1 MSFGP
6 DMGKTPTIS
15 PNIDRIDARILTEL
29 QADASRPVSEIAVTV
44 GLSTNPCWRRIKRLQ
59 DEGIIRQRVALVDP
73 ASIGLNIAV
82 FVSIRT
88 NQHNKEWFE
97 TFSAGVR
104 EMPEVVEFHR
114 MSGEID
120 YLLKILV
127 ADLAEFDAVYKRLIE
142 VAPLFDVS
150 SSFSLEQI
158 KYTTALPVSGPS

>member
-1 MSFGP
+1 
-6 DMGKTPTIS
+6 MGRNTSIPS
-15 PNIDRIDARILTEL
+15 EIDKIDARILREL
-29 QADASRPVSEIAVTV
+29 QTDASRPVSEIADRV

-59 DEGIIRQRVALVDP
+59 DEGVIRRRVAVVDP
-73 ASIGLNIAV
+73 ASVGLNIAV

-158 KYTTALPVSGPS
+158 KYTTAVSVHEPN

>member
-1 MSFGP
+1 
-6 DMGKTPTIS
+6 MGKNTRHIPD
-15 PNIDRIDARILTEL
+15 IDKIDARILTEL
-29 QADASRPVSEIAVTV
+29 QTDASRPVSEIAAQV

-59 DEGIIRQRVALVDP
+59 DERVVLSRVALVDP
-73 ASIGLNIAV
+73 ASMGLGITV

-97 TFSAGVR
+97 AFSAGVR
-104 EMPEVVEFHR
+104 DMPEVVEFHR

-142 VAPLFDVS
+142 VAPLFDVT

-158 KYTTALPVSGPS
+158 KYTTAVPVPGVN